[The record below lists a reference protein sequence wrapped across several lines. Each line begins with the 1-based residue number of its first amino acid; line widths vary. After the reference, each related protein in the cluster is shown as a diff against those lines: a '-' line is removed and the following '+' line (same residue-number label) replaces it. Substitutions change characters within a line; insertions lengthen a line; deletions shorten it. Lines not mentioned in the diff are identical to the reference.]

1 MLKRFTAT
9 LATFLLAAG
18 IHSPAMADDHGEPPV
33 EELEKKFEEL
43 LFPETDGTKVT
54 KYDSIHQ
61 LEEDLNGIMKF
72 PLTDYYLEKYFYEED
87 GQLHIVAMDGAYLVD
102 LEQDYTLEKL
112 SDDHYRL
119 TQNRSNQLRG
129 EFTVQVDYSFEA
141 GRWVFE
147 DRMDVVNSQDG
158 GELPNT
164 ATNMPMMMLSGGL
177 LMAAG
182 AFLIYRKRHTT
193 E

>member
-1 MLKRFTAT
+1 MLKKVIAT
-9 LATFLLAAG
+9 LSIIMLAG
-18 IHSPAMADDHGEPPV
+18 IQSPVMADNHGEPPV
-33 EELEKKFEEL
+33 QDLENKFEVL

-54 KYDSIHQ
+54 NYDSIHQ
-61 LEEDLNGIMKF
+61 LEEDLNSIMKF
-72 PLTDYYLEKYFYEED
+72 PLTDYYLEKYFYEKD
-87 GQLHIVAMDGAYLVD
+87 GDLHIRAMDGAYLVD

-141 GRWVFE
+141 GKWVFE
-147 DRMDVVNSQDG
+147 DRMDVVGSQEG

-164 ATNMPMMMLSGGL
+164 ATNMPLMMLSGGL